1 MTADDRPMTVHPQ
14 RSPIAP
20 GLVIG
25 TGVEVG
31 ERVSFGAHVVIHDN
45 VVIGDDCTVQDG
57 AVLGKP
63 PQLGRHSHAPAT
75 SPERLVIESGATIC
89 CYAIVC
95 WGARVGADAVIGD
108 HVFLR
113 EHAEIG
119 QETVI
124 GHGAAIGRGVRI
136 GARVRLQNSVIVA
149 PESLIEDDV
158 FFGPLVAVTND
169 QTLGRREATG
179 VRLEG
184 AVARRGCRV
193 GANAVLLPGV
203 EIGVE
208 AIVAAGSVVTRS
220 VPDRMV
226 AMGAPARVT
235 RSVDPRELPPV
246 APGPA

>member
-1 MTADDRPMTVHPQ
+1 MTTDPQ
-14 RSPIAP
+14 RSSVAP

-25 TGVEVG
+25 ADVEVG
-31 ERVSFGAHVVIHDN
+31 ERVSFGANVVIHDN
-45 VVIGDDCTVQDG
+45 VAIGDDCIVQDG

-63 PQLGRHSHAPAT
+63 PRLGPHSRAPAS

-95 WGARVGADAVIGD
+95 WGGWVGADAVIGD

-113 EHAEIG
+113 ERAEIG
-119 QETVI
+119 SETVI
-124 GHGAAIGRGVRI
+124 GHGAAIGRGVRV

-179 VRLEG
+179 ARLQG

-220 VPDRMV
+220 VPDRTV

-235 RSVDPRELPPV
+235 RSVDPRELL
-246 APGPA
+246 PGPLDPV

>member
-1 MTADDRPMTVHPQ
+1 MTADPR
-14 RSPIAP
+14 RSPAAP

-25 TGVEVG
+25 AHVEIG
-31 ERVSFGAHVVIHDN
+31 ERVSFGANVIIHDN
-45 VVIGDDCTVQDG
+45 VVIGDDCIVEDG
-57 AVLGKP
+57 AVLGKSP
-63 PQLGRHSHAPAT
+63 RLGRHSRAPAA
-75 SPERLVIESGATIC
+75 SPARLVIESGATIC
-89 CYAIVC
+89 SYAIVC
-95 WGARVGADAVIGD
+95 RGGRVGADSVIGD

-119 QETVI
+119 TETVI
-124 GHGAAIGRGVRI
+124 GHGAAIGRGVRV
-136 GARVRLQNSVIVA
+136 GSRVRLQNSVIVA

-158 FFGPLVAVTND
+158 FFGPLVAITND

-179 VRLEG
+179 ARLQG

-220 VPDRMV
+220 VPDRTV

-235 RSVDPRELPPV
+235 RPVDPRELL
-246 APGPA
+246 PGPPGPG